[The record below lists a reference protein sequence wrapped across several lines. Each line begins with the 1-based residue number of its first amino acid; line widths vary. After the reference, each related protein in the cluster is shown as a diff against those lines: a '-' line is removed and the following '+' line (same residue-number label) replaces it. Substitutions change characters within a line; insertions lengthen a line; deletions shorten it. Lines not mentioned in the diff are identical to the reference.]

1 MIISNGLGRTL
12 ASAIALSLMVS
23 PAMAKAGDG
32 LQDLVGARAG
42 QAEGTLSAR
51 GWAYVTGSNSNSE
64 AQGYWWNASSK
75 DCVRITTRDGR
86 YAAID
91 EAKAADCNQKSS
103 GNGTGTAV
111 AVAAVG
117 AVALTALL
125 LSRKSKDRSDNN
137 GGYQPEWQRVEVHGL
152 QSGTMK
158 IFANPSKNARVIRG
172 VGSGTVLRNFGCEDY
187 NSESWCEVATV
198 DGRTNGW
205 ARDRYLRPTDSGSG
219 GNWGGGNGNGNGNG
233 GNWGGGNGSGNG
245 WGGNYRGLVEVY
257 GLQSGTLKITAGP
270 SKDERVVSRVSAGTR
285 LRSQGCQTVR
295 GENWCQV
302 STVNGRT
309 QGWARERY
317 LRQR

>member
-1 MIISNGLGRTL
+1 MIISNGFGRTL
-12 ASAIALSLMVS
+12 ASAAALSLSVS
-23 PAMAKAGDG
+23 PVAAKAGDG

-51 GWAYVTGSNSNSE
+51 GWAYVTGSKTDSE
-64 AQGYWWNASSK
+64 AHGFWWNASSK
-75 DCVRITTRDGR
+75 DCVKITTRDGR

-91 EAKAADCNQKSS
+91 GAKAGDCNQKSS
-103 GNGTGTAV
+103 GTGTAV

-125 LSRKSKDRSDNN
+125 LSRKSKDRPGHG

-172 VGSGTVLRNFGCEDY
+172 VGDGTLLRNFGCEDY
-187 NSESWCEVATV
+187 NSESWCEVATL
-198 DGRTNGW
+198 DGRTEGW
-205 ARDRYLRPTDSGSG
+205 ARDRYLRPTDNG
-219 GNWGGGNGNGNGNG
+219 GGWGGGNGG
-233 GNWGGGNGSGNG
+233 GNG
-245 WGGNYRGLVEVY
+245 WGGDYRGLVEVY

-270 SKDERVVSRVSAGTR
+270 SKDDRVVWRVGAGTT
-285 LRSQGCQTVR
+285 LRSLGCQTVR

-302 STVNGRT
+302 ATVNGRT